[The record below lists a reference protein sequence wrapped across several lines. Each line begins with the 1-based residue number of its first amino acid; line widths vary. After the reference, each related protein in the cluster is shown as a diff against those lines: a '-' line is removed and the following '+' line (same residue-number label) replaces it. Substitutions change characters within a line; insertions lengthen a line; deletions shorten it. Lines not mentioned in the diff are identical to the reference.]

1 MSTIKEKRLTWFKF
15 FPSDLIHLLTLSN
28 EEAGIYIKTF
38 LTRLISNSAPDGSLE
53 ARMISE
59 VIAYTQQ
66 QRENIMKRWNN
77 RNNGEADDR
86 EAPDGFIHDGKNAAS
101 SGRTTFSKFA
111 NKEAFIQWA
120 IDDGL
125 DPVDADEC
133 WTATA
138 ERNGRDADGN
148 IVKNMKAFA
157 RKWCSTRKTN
167 RRNA

>member
-1 MSTIKEKRLTWFKF
+1 M
-15 FPSDLIHLLTLSN
+15 DN
-28 EEAGIYIKTF
+28 EEAGRCFKTF
-38 LTRLISNSAPDGSLE
+38 IKRLISNKAPEGTIESK
-53 ARMISE
+53 MIAESR
-59 VIAYTQQ
+59 AFCDK
-66 QRENIMKRWNN
+66 QRERVMNRWNN